1 MPVRV
6 WVGTGSA
13 LGANTVGTTAP
24 RCQDERM
31 KRLDVVAATLAVVA
45 VLAATAQIAIAIRV
59 APDALPEKLIA
70 LAVTTPAI
78 VLGVIVAR
86 RIPSNPVGAVIA
98 LIGTLPLVDLTLE
111 VWGRSASTG
120 TPLPGAAVVATAAES
135 TWMLHYVGPILL
147 ALLFPTGRLL
157 AARWRIAV
165 AALVVIPIGFA
176 LVMFAPAELELLILP
191 FPLALLGLLVAAVVA
206 VVLRYRR
213 GDEQQRRQLRW
224 LTASA
229 LPLPLI
235 LIVCWFE
242 LVLVGSTN
250 AVGIALALLIVA
262 LPVSVAVAMLR
273 HELWG
278 VDRVLAG
285 TVRWTLIAAGVGA
298 AFLVAVVLLGL
309 VFGQTSPVAV
319 AVATLSA
326 TLLARP
332 LHRVIRAW
340 VDARFQPRR
349 TALLAAVRRFVADV
363 RDGRA
368 EPEQLAAV
376 LAEAGGGGI
385 RVIVDGAGAR
395 LDADETAEVTASD
408 LQQVDAEARF
418 PLELARLRL
427 DLRDALAQTDASRA
441 RLVAAADDER
451 RRIQR
456 DLHDGAQSNLVALG
470 MRLRSLQRGGEA
482 PAVEPQLAEAVELV
496 QRTIADLRAMAQ
508 GVRPSS
514 LDEGLEPA
522 LRAMVR
528 SVPVPVDLDLDPVAV
543 PEPRATAAYYLA
555 AEAVTNALK
564 HARAGRIGISLTGEA
579 GGLRLAVRDDGAGG
593 PVDAIGFG
601 LSAVR
606 DRVEAAGGT
615 LRVSSVAG
623 SGTLIEAVFP

>member
-1 MPVRV
+1 
-6 WVGTGSA
+6 
-13 LGANTVGTTAP
+13 
-24 RCQDERM
+24 M
-31 KRLDVVAATLAVVA
+31 KRWDVPTVALAVVA

-59 APDALPEKLIA
+59 APETLPEKLVA

-86 RIPSNPVGAVIA
+86 RFPANPVGAVIG

-111 VWGRSASTG
+111 VWGRSAG
-120 TPLPGAAVVATAAES
+120 TATALPGAYIVAPLAES
-135 TWMLHYVGPILL
+135 TWMLHYVGPILI
-147 ALLFPTGRLL
+147 ALVFPTGRLL
-157 AARWRIAV
+157 SPGWRWAV
-165 AALVVIPIGFA
+165 ATLVVIPVGFA
-176 LVMFAPAELELLILP
+176 LITMFAPPDLGFLALP
-191 FPLALLGLLVAAVVA
+191 FPLGLLGLLVAAVVA
-206 VVLRYRR
+206 VVQRYRR

-229 LPLPLI
+229 LPLPVI
-235 LIVCWFE
+235 LVVCWFE
-242 LVLVGSTN
+242 LVLFDSTN
-250 AVGIALALLIVA
+250 GVGIALALLVVA

-298 AFLVAVVLLGL
+298 AFLTAVLLLGL
-309 VFGQTSPVAV
+309 IFGQTSPVAA
-319 AVATLSA
+319 AVATLLA

-332 LHRVIRAW
+332 LHRGIRTW

-349 TALLAAVRRFVADV
+349 AALIAAVRRFVTDV

-368 EPEQLAAV
+368 EPEELAAV
-376 LAEAGGGGI
+376 LAGAGGAGI
-385 RVIVDGAGAR
+385 RVVVDDGDAR
-395 LDADETAEVTASD
+395 LETDETAEITAAD
-408 LQQVDAEARF
+408 LQRVDAEARL

-427 DLRDALAQTDASRA
+427 DLRAALAQTEASRA

-470 MRLRSLQRGGEA
+470 MRLRSLQRGGDA
-482 PAVEPQLAEAVELV
+482 PKVEPQLAEAVELV

-514 LDEGLEPA
+514 LDEGLEQA

-528 SVPVPVDLDLDPVAV
+528 SVPVPVDLDLESVVVA
-543 PEPRATAAYYLA
+543 EPRATAAYYLA

-564 HARAGRIGISLTGEA
+564 HAHAGRIGIELARDA
-579 GGLRLAVRDDGAGG
+579 GGVRLSVRDDGAGG
-593 PVDAIGFG
+593 SADAIGFG
-601 LSAVR
+601 LSGAR
-606 DRVEAAGGT
+606 DRVEAAGGRLQVT
-615 LRVSSVAG
+615 STAG
-623 SGTLIEAVFP
+623 AGTVIEAVFP